1 MKIKDISVHFSTQLN
16 KWQACLRFFNVEKMQ
31 SEDSE
36 KNYLFSGEPLAQRLA
51 CKK

>member
-1 MKIKDISVHFSTQLN
+1 MHFSTQLN
-16 KWQACLRFFNVEKMQ
+16 KWQAPLGIFQCGEKA
-31 SEDSE
+31 SEDSD